1 LRSRFVANLLLKC
14 SKMGCIKGNIKWE
27 NVKKQSTYSHNILK
41 LHKRVHNIYVRHHRC
56 SQLKVESRDIRQN
69 KLIHLLQIDNM
80 YVNIVKHD
88 TI

>member
-1 LRSRFVANLLLKC
+1 
-14 SKMGCIKGNIKWE
+14 MGCIKGNIKWE
-27 NVKKQSTYSHNILK
+27 NVKKPSTYSHNILK

-56 SQLKVESRDIRQN
+56 SQLKGESRDIRQN